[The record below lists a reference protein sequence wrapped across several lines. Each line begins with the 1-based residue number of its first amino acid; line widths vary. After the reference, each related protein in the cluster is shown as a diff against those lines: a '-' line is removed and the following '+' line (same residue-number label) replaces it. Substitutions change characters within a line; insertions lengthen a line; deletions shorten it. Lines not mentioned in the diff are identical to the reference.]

1 MGTLLVHRSVAQS
14 IQHVWV
20 EKWVTRDSSV
30 IETQLKIV
38 ETEREL
44 IGSRDGRA
52 LT

>member
-1 MGTLLVHRSVAQS
+1 MGPLLIHLSVAQS

-20 EKWVTRDSSV
+20 EKWVTQDSSM

-44 IGSRDGRA
+44 IGWRDGGA